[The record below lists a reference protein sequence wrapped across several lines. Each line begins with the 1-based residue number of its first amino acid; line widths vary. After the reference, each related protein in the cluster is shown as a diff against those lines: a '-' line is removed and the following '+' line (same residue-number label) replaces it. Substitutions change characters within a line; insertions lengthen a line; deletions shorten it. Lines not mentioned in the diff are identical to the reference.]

1 MTIDDICRE
10 LNNWFDETA
19 DGQRDRHFGA
29 YEISGGEIDL
39 SDTGIKAGQ
48 YFRIVGS
55 VFNDGIH
62 QYPADGLTDETF
74 DGAVW
79 IMAVPKAVL
88 DLLEEIGKW
97 EQKYGG
103 ADSAAMSPFTSE
115 SFGGY
120 SYSKSAA
127 GSGSADAGDAGSWQ
141 AAFRSRLNKWR
152 KIRP

>member
-1 MTIDDICRE
+1 MTISDLCSE
-10 LNNWFDETA
+10 LKNWFDERS
-19 DGQRDRHFGA
+19 DGTPNRHFGTFA
-29 YEISGGEIDL
+29 IVDGTIGLSG
-39 SDTGIKAGQ
+39 TGIKDGQ
-48 YFRIVGS
+48 YFRIIGS
-55 VFNDGIH
+55 SLNDGVY

-127 GSGSADAGDAGSWQ
+127 VSGSADTGDAGSWQ
-141 AAFRSRLNKWR
+141 AAFKSRLNKWR

>member
-1 MTIDDICRE
+1 MMIDDICRE

-19 DGQRDRHFGA
+19 DGQRDRHLGA

-39 SDTGIKAGQ
+39 SDTGIKSGQ

-62 QYPADGLTDETF
+62 QYPATDLTDESF

-79 IMAVPKAVL
+79 
-88 DLLEEIGKW
+88 LLRIPEEIVSLADEVGAW
-97 EQKYGG
+97 QEKYGS
-103 ADSAAMSPFTSE
+103 ADSPAMSPFASE

-120 SYSKSAA
+120 SYSKASNGSNASSAGA
-127 GSGSADAGDAGSWQ
+127 SGTWQ
-141 AAFRSRLNKWR
+141 TQFASRLNKWR
-152 KIRP
+152 RIRV